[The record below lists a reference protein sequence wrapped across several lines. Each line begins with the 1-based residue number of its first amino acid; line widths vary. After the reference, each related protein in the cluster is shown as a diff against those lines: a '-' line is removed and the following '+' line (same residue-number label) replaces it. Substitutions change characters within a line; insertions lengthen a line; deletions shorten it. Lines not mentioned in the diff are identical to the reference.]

1 MDPVKAFQDAVVA
14 KRVREAARPLTP
26 DVELR
31 KKLQPIARELR
42 SLDGFLRE
50 FGQGGYLDA
59 FRGASLGELL
69 KDFDEH
75 EYGPENLLNDY
86 IKDFDEA
93 VIEDLEN
100 ALKVA
105 KKIQQMARKFR

>member
-42 SLDGFLRE
+42 DLEGYLRQ
-50 FGQGGYLDA
+50 FGQGG
-59 FRGASLGELL
+59 FGAGELDEL
-69 KDFDEH
+69 LRDFDEH